1 MLVRFRVLCVR
12 CQVFSPDTWPLTL
25 DTSNSAG
32 DWRDRA
38 TPVPIPNTVVKPVSA
53 DGTAIARSW
62 ESRPL
67 PAFPP
72 LNTKPARVSPS
83 GLRTFRRRALRVRAT
98 HRLDRAR
105 ALDLAARDRPAG
117 HRQQEHT
124 SELQSRQ

>member
-53 DGTAIARSW
+53 DGTALARGW
-62 ESRPL
+62 ESRPP
-67 PAFPP
+67 PAFFRSPP
-72 LNTKPARVSPS
+72 QHTGAGFLVSA
-83 GLRTFRRRALRVRAT
+83 LRLLRRRLEESGQRRAQAIEI
-98 HRLDRAR
+98 HRLWQEFNSAQ
-105 ALDLAARDRPAG
+105 
-117 HRQQEHT
+117 RQ
-124 SELQSRQ
+124 

>member
-53 DGTAIARSW
+53 DGTATARSW

-67 PAFPP
+67 PASLMLNDVTKTASRSSVAEKRHGESSTTVLRDVFP
-72 LNTKPARVSPS
+72 
-83 GLRTFRRRALRVRAT
+83 
-98 HRLDRAR
+98 
-105 ALDLAARDRPAG
+105 
-117 HRQQEHT
+117 
-124 SELQSRQ
+124 